1 MKIRTLFIAALAASV
16 LLAGC
21 TRKKASEEINTKS
34 MAQIY
39 SEEGIPVNV
48 TTVKTGSFQ
57 SEITYDATVKGIYEA
72 TASAKLADSVE
83 DIKYSVGDKVE
94 KDATV
99 ITFPKNNVSAS
110 YYQAKTAYENA
121 EATFKRMS
129 RLYEAKG
136 ISRQDYDN
144 AKAAYD
150 NAKANWNNVNE
161 MVNVKAP
168 ISGIISRLEVRK
180 TDNVKAGDVLFAVTD
195 ASRLT
200 GKVWIQERDIS
211 KMEKGKKATATWEGK
226 TIEGKIIQLD
236 LAQNPDKQAFGA
248 LIEFDNSKGQIPS
261 GVSAKVNIV
270 SYEKK
275 NTIILERKNIT
286 FDGSS
291 TYVFLASGDK
301 AVRRQIKTGQTFGN
315 KVEIL
320 EGLKAGDKLITDGN
334 KNISDGKFIRIIN
347 QE

>member
-16 LLAGC
+16 LLTGC
-21 TRKKASEEINTKS
+21 TKKKASEEINTKS

-39 SEEGIPVNV
+39 NEEGTPVNV

-72 TASAKLADSVE
+72 TASAKIADTVD
-83 DIKYSVGDKVE
+83 DIKFSVGDRVE
-94 KDATV
+94 KDAIV
-99 ITFPKNNVSAS
+99 ITFPKNNVSAN
-110 YYQAKTAYENA
+110 YYQAKTAYENT
-121 EATFKRMS
+121 EATFNRMS
-129 RLYEAKG
+129 KLYSAKG
-136 ISRQDYDN
+136 ISKQDYDN

-168 ISGIISRLEVRK
+168 ISGIITRLEVRK

-211 KMEKGKKATATWEGK
+211 KMEKGKRATATWEGK
-226 TIEGKIIQLD
+226 TIEGRIVQLD

-248 LIEFDNSKGQIPS
+248 LIEFDNAKGDIPS

-291 TYVFLASGDK
+291 AYVYLANGDK

-320 EGLKAGDKLITDGN
+320 EGLKAGDKLITEGN

>member
-1 MKIRTLFIAALAASV
+1 MKIRTLFIAAIATSV
-16 LLAGC
+16 ILTGC
-21 TRKKASEEINTKS
+21 TKKGASEEINTKS

-39 SEEGIPVNV
+39 NEEGTPVNV
-48 TTVKTGSFQ
+48 LTVKTSSFQ
-57 SEITYDATVKGIYEA
+57 SAVTYDATVKGIYES

-83 DIKYSVGDKVE
+83 DIKFSVGDKVE
-94 KDATV
+94 KDAVV
-99 ITFPKNNVSAS
+99 ITFPKNNVSAY

-121 EATFKRMS
+121 EATFNRMS
-129 RLYEAKG
+129 KLYNAKG
-136 ISRQDYDN
+136 ISKQDYDN

-150 NAKANWNNVNE
+150 NAKASWDNVNE

-168 ISGIISRLEVRK
+168 ISGIISRLDVQK
-180 TDNVKAGDVLFAVTD
+180 TENVKAGDPLFTVTD
-195 ASRLT
+195 SSKLT
-200 GKVWIQERDIS
+200 GKVWIQGRDIS
-211 KMEKGKKATATWEGK
+211 MMENGKKATATWGGK
-226 TIEGKIIQLD
+226 TIEGKIVQLD
-236 LAQNPDKQAFGA
+236 LSQNPDKHAFGA
-248 LIEFDNSKGQIPS
+248 LIEFDNSKGEIPS

-275 NTIILERKNIT
+275 NAIILERKNIT
-286 FDGSS
+286 FDGNNA
-291 TYVFLASGDK
+291 YVYLASGDK

-315 KVEIL
+315 QVEVT